1 MVTGLIKNQ
10 ASANTNPPHTD
21 GAKET
26 HAHGSDGITK
36 MLSTLRKAQA
46 QAPSPHRMIPAAKDL

>member
-10 ASANTNPPHTD
+10 VSANTNLPHTD
-21 GAKET
+21 EATEIR
-26 HAHGSDGITK
+26 AHSSDGITK